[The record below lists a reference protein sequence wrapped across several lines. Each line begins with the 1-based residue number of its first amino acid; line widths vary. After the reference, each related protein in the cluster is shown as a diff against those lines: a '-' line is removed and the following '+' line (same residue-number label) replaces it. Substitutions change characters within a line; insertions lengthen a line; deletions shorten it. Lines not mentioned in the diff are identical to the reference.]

1 MSYTAHVDT
10 FSYQNLPPR
19 EQWPKLIFD
28 LPELQYPERINCG
41 TELLDR
47 AIDRGWSERTA
58 ILAPDGLRWT
68 YRELREKANRIARV
82 LVDDLGSFPATA
94 CFCEDPNRC
103 WRHAGLRCIRRAV
116 SRSPRCRCCAPRR

>member
-28 LPELQYPERINCG
+28 LPELRYPERINCG

-58 ILAPDGLRWT
+58 ILAPDGLRWS
-68 YRELREKANRIARV
+68 YRELRENANRIARI
-82 LVDDLGSFPATA
+82 LVDDLGLVPGNRVLLRGPNNPMLAA
-94 CFCEDPNRC
+94 CWFAVMKAGGSTERTVERC
-103 WRHAGLRCIRRAV
+103 
-116 SRSPRCRCCAPRR
+116 